1 MTLQN
6 EYLVII
12 DRESNPGFYK
22 LCNTTKEF
30 NRFIQADK
38 EFLVSKNK
46 IKMGK
51 SDFFYHVKR
60 GVVKGKNQNFFYI
73 TLKFNDEEKYLPQY
87 KEFLRKLKN
96 IFHENNSIV
105 ETLRDDLSFHYAQLA
120 YSLIHEIENL
130 MRKFIT
136 YFMITNVGK
145 NWVDE
150 SSPTQIKEALGKSKR
165 KEYRDVL
172 QQLDFIHLGDFLF
185 KSYHEEDI
193 SHLFEKIKTLKEDIG
208 IDDLKSYI
216 PKSNW
221 DKYFKERVDCDD
233 EYLQKRWK
241 QLYELRNKIAH
252 TSHFTIGNYDSI
264 QVLVSEIKEKLEKAF
279 SNIDTIE
286 VEEEDREKLSQNIA
300 TNINEHIGIFLQ
312 EYNKLEKQIMKL
324 AKTDNINISFNLN
337 IIKEQSYMN

>member
-46 IKMGK
+46 IKTGK
-51 SDFFYHVKR
+51 SDFFYHIKR

-96 IFHENNSIV
+96 VFHENNSIV

-193 SHLFEKIKTLKEDIG
+193 SDLFEKIKTLKEDIG
-208 IDDLKSYI
+208 IS
-216 PKSNW
+216 
-221 DKYFKERVDCDD
+221 
-233 EYLQKRWK
+233 
-241 QLYELRNKIAH
+241 
-252 TSHFTIGNYDSI
+252 
-264 QVLVSEIKEKLEKAF
+264 
-279 SNIDTIE
+279 
-286 VEEEDREKLSQNIA
+286 
-300 TNINEHIGIFLQ
+300 
-312 EYNKLEKQIMKL
+312 
-324 AKTDNINISFNLN
+324 SF
-337 IIKEQSYMN
+337 QS